1 MYRNI
6 FFSKRKRKYIT
17 FGGAENIT
25 GRSPISHF
33 PSGKYFTATF
43 SSRKCCN
50 GGLMNSIA
58 VIGGG
63 AAGLCAAVYAAAA
76 GAKVTLYEKNEKFAR
91 KLGITGKGRCNVTN
105 NCTPAE
111 FLAAVTKNNKFLYSA
126 AYRHTT
132 SDVCDFFEGLGVPLK
147 TERGGRVFP
156 VSDRAADIVNA
167 LRHAARDNG
176 AKLVSS
182 FEVKAVVREDD
193 GSFIVKG
200 NDVSHTHS
208 AVIVCTGGVSYPVT
222 GSTGDGYAIAASFG
236 IPVTNITPSLVP
248 IECAEET
255 SSLSGLTLKNVRLS
269 AFRGDKLLYSEMGE
283 MLFTHFGVSGPL
295 VLSAS
300 CHMRCPVKETR
311 LEIDLK
317 PAIPEDELDARLI
330 KILTENAAKDFI
342 NATAGLLPSK
352 LVSRVAD
359 AAGISHRAK
368 AAEIT
373 REMRLR
379 YLHALKHF
387 PLTPTAFRPI
397 SEAIITSGGVDVK
410 ALNPKTMEAKSV
422 PGLYFAGEV
431 IDVDAYTGGY
441 NLQIAFSTARLA
453 AESAA
458 EYVLSL

>member
-1 MYRNI
+1 MD
-6 FFSKRKRKYIT
+6 
-17 FGGAENIT
+17 
-25 GRSPISHF
+25 
-33 PSGKYFTATF
+33 
-43 SSRKCCN
+43 
-50 GGLMNSIA
+50 SIGI
-58 VIGGG
+58 IGGG
-63 AAGLCAAVYAAAA
+63 AAGLTAAIYAAWAGAAVI
-76 GAKVTLYEKNEKFAR
+76 LYEKNDKYAR

-126 AYRHTT
+126 AYKHTPA
-132 SDVCDFFEGLGVPLK
+132 DVYAFFESLGVPLK

-156 VSDRAADIVNA
+156 ISDRAADVVNA
-167 LRHAARDNG
+167 LRHAARDAG
-176 AKLVSS
+176 VKMIPS
-182 FEVKAVVREDD
+182 FEVRSVTRDAD
-193 GSFIVKG
+193 GGFTVSG
-200 NDVSHTHS
+200 NDSSHRHR

-222 GSTGDGYAIAASFG
+222 GSTGDGYAIAESFG
-236 IPVTNITPSLVP
+236 IPVTPRIPSLIP

-300 CHMRCPVKETR
+300 CHMRCPISETR

-317 PAIPEDELDARLI
+317 PAIPEDELDARLL
-330 KILTENAAKDFI
+330 KIFAENSAKDLI
-342 NATAGLLPSK
+342 NATAHLLPSK

-359 AAGISHRAK
+359 AAGIPHRLK
-368 AAEIT
+368 AAEVT
-373 REMRLR
+373 REMRKS

-410 ALNPKTMEAKSV
+410 ALDPRTMESKAV
-422 PGLYFAGEV
+422 RGLYFAGEV

-453 AESAA
+453 AEAAA
-458 EYVLSL
+458 ERVMYE

>member
-1 MYRNI
+1 M
-6 FFSKRKRKYIT
+6 S
-17 FGGAENIT
+17 
-25 GRSPISHF
+25 
-33 PSGKYFTATF
+33 
-43 SSRKCCN
+43 
-50 GGLMNSIA
+50 SIA

-63 AAGLCAAVYAAAA
+63 AAGLYAAVHAAWA
-76 GAKVTLYEKNEKFAR
+76 GADVTLYEKNDKYAR

-111 FLAAVTKNNKFLYSA
+111 FLAAVTKNSKFLYSA
-126 AYRHTT
+126 AYRHT
-132 SDVCDFFEGLGVPLK
+132 SADVCAFFESLGVPLK

-167 LRHAARDNG
+167 LRHAVGDSGVTMR
-176 AKLVSS
+176 SS
-182 FEVKAVVREDD
+182 FEVKSVTLEAD
-193 GSFIVKG
+193 GSFTVSG
-200 NDVSHTHS
+200 NGTSQRHS

-236 IPVTNITPSLVP
+236 IPVTNISPSLIP

-269 AFRGDKLLYSEMGE
+269 AYRGDKLLYSEMGE

-300 CHMRCPVKETR
+300 CHMRCPIGETR

-317 PAIPEDELDARLI
+317 PAIPDDELDARLI
-330 KILTENAAKDFI
+330 KVLTENAAKDFI

-352 LVSRVAD
+352 MVSRVAD
-359 AAGISHRAK
+359 AAGINHRTK

-373 REMRLR
+373 REQRHR
-379 YLHALKHF
+379 YLCALKHF
-387 PLTPTAFRPI
+387 PLTPTALRPI
-397 SEAIITSGGVDVK
+397 SEAIITSGGVDVG
-410 ALNPKTMEAKSV
+410 ALNPKTMESKSTR
-422 PGLYFAGEV
+422 GLFFAGEV

-441 NLQIAFSTARLA
+441 NLQIAFSTAYLA
-453 AESAA
+453 AEGAA
-458 EYVLSL
+458 ERFLERN

>member
-1 MYRNI
+1 
-6 FFSKRKRKYIT
+6 
-17 FGGAENIT
+17 
-25 GRSPISHF
+25 
-33 PSGKYFTATF
+33 
-43 SSRKCCN
+43 
-50 GGLMNSIA
+50 MNSIGI
-58 VIGGG
+58 IGGG
-63 AAGLCAAVYAAAA
+63 AAGLTAAIYAAWA
-76 GAKVTLYEKNEKFAR
+76 GADVTLYEKNDKYAR
-91 KLGITGKGRCNVTN
+91 KLGITGKGRCNITN

-126 AYRHTT
+126 AYRHTPA
-132 SDVCDFFEGLGVPLK
+132 DVYAFFESLGVPLK

-167 LRHAARDNG
+167 LRHAARDVG
-176 AKLVSS
+176 VKMLSS
-182 FEVKAVVREDD
+182 FEVKSVSKRPD
-193 GSFIVKG
+193 GGFTVEGSCKSG
-200 NDVSHTHS
+200 HHS

-222 GSTGDGYAIAASFG
+222 GSTGDGYTIAESFG
-236 IPVTNITPSLVP
+236 IPVTPRIPSLIP

-300 CHMRCPVKETR
+300 CHMRCPVSETR

-317 PAIPEDELDARLI
+317 PAIPDDELDARLI
-330 KILTENAAKDFI
+330 KILSENSAKDFV
-342 NATAGLLPSK
+342 NATAHLLPSK
-352 LVSRVAD
+352 LVSRVAA
-359 AAGISHRAK
+359 AAGIPERTK

-373 REMRLR
+373 REMRKS

-387 PLTPTAFRPI
+387 PLTPTSFRPI
-397 SEAIITSGGVDVK
+397 AEAIITSGGIDVS
-410 ALNPKTMEAKSV
+410 ALNPKTMEAKAV

-453 AESAA
+453 AEAAA
-458 EYVLSL
+458 EKVMYE